1 MISRAF
7 LRLHSP
13 ATISLI
19 RTLNGA
25 THLSSSAAG
34 LAAAQAHSYSAAASV
49 DCADADARNAARLST
64 VTWSPQLHNSVS
76 FIGTVDFPVKKFASQ
91 DDRFGVYTS
100 LRVKTSPNSDSSFWI
115 TLVMWDELAE
125 RALLHLKQNDYIY
138 ISGELGSYTKAI
150 SEGKESLRYKVTAKE
165 LNYVKLDELGKL
177 SQRAADPEKETGESS
192 LQKKNNRLHLWQ
204 LLFAN
209 PNEWYD
215 NRKSKKN
222 PKQPDFK
229 HKSTGEVLW
238 FSERDPPWVK
248 KQVDILNS
256 RLSGGPNYGVSSK
269 YSPSRS
275 LSDELFMVPNPTM
288 TEEELDDAEP
298 VESGKNFQKGVNSD
312 KETGDFIGEG
322 KSSSQKKNDRLH
334 LWKKFFANPDEWY
347 DNRKSKMNP
356 KQPDFKHKS
365 SGEALWFSERDPLW
379 VKEQVEILGS
389 RHVGGANSEAI
400 SKSSSAKLVSGEPLE
415 ELNLNV
421 TAKEFTLDEPG
432 KNFQRVEI
440 SGSETREGKS
450 SLQKKSDR
458 LHLWKKLFANP
469 DEWYDNRKSKKNP
482 KQPDFKHKSSGEAL
496 WFSERD
502 PLWVKEQVELLGS
515 GLLGAANNE
524 ATSKSCPT
532 KWVSGELLE
541 ELNPNVT
548 AEELTLDEPGE
559 TFQSVENSGSETRE
573 SKSSAQKKLR
583 KKFFA
588 YPDEWYDNRKSKKN
602 PKQPDFKHKTS
613 GEALWLSGCDSP
625 WVKKQIK
632 ILDSGIS
639 REPING

>member
-1 MISRAF
+1 MISRAL
-7 LRLHSP
+7 LRLRSP

-34 LAAAQAHSYSAAASV
+34 LAAAQAHSYSATASV
-49 DCADADARNAARLST
+49 DCADADARKAARLST
-64 VTWSPQLHNSVS
+64 VTWSPHLHNSVS
-76 FIGTVDFPVKKFASQ
+76 FIGTVDFPVKKYASK
-91 DDRFGVYTS
+91 DDRLGVYTS
-100 LRVKTSPNSDSSFWI
+100 LHVKASPNSDSSFWI

-138 ISGELGSYTKAI
+138 ISGELGSYAKAT
-150 SEGKESLRYKVTAKE
+150 SEGKESIRYKVTAKE
-165 LNYVKLDELGKL
+165 LNYVKLDEPGKL
-177 SQRAADPEKETGESS
+177 SQRAADPEKETGLGESS
-192 LQKKNNRLHLWQ
+192 LQKKNNRLQLLQ

-209 PNEWYD
+209 PSDWYD

-248 KQVDILNS
+248 KQIEILDS
-256 RLSGGPNYGVSSK
+256 RLSGSPNYGVSSK
-269 YSPSRS
+269 YSSSRC
-275 LSDELFMVPNPTM
+275 LSDELFMVPNPTV
-288 TEEELDDAEP
+288 TEEDLDDPEP
-298 VESGKNFQKGVNSD
+298 DEPGKNIQRGVNSD
-312 KETGDFIGEG
+312 KETGEG
-322 KSSSQKKNDRLH
+322 KSSSQKKIDRLH

-347 DNRKSKMNP
+347 DNRKSKKNP

-365 SGEALWFSERDPLW
+365 SGEALWFSECDSLW

-389 RHVGGANSEAI
+389 RHVGGANIEAI
-400 SKSSSAKLVSGEPLE
+400 NKSSSDKLVSGEPLE

-421 TAKEFTLDEPG
+421 TAEEFTLDETG
-432 KNFQRVEI
+432 KNFQRVEN
-440 SGSETREGKS
+440 SGSETCEGKS
-450 SLQKKSDR
+450 SLQKKNDR

-469 DEWYDNRKSKKNP
+469 DEWYDNQKSKKNP

-515 GLLGAANNE
+515 RVLGGANNE
-524 ATSKSCPT
+524 VTSKSSPT

-541 ELNPNVT
+541 EINLNVT
-548 AEELTLDEPGE
+548 AEEFTLDEPGE
-559 TFQSVENSGSETRE
+559 NFQGVENSGSETRE
-573 SKSSAQKKLR
+573 SKSSAQKKLW

-588 YPDEWYDNRKSKKN
+588 NPDEWYDNRKSKKN

-613 GEALWLSGCDSP
+613 GEALWLGGCDSP